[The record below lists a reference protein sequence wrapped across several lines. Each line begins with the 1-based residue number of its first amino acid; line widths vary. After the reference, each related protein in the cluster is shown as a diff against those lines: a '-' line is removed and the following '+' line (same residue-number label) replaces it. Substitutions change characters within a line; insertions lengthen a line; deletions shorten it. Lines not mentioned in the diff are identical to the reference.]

1 MSLGLLQGY
10 GSDSEEE
17 GGQGI
22 QEGEREQGGQGEK
35 GGEVQV
41 PCVPPCTW

>member
-17 GGQGI
+17 GQGI